1 MIMKK
6 TILILATL
14 FASVSTFAQ
23 TDSVRVERNDDTIRI
38 GGMIIL
44 KKGGSDNKKRVTVS
58 VGNRR
63 NQYKHS
69 NVSTSSIIL
78 DIGFANWTDKTNYA
92 TATANNSVVNRPGT
106 PNISGNDLKLRTG
119 KSVNVNI
126 WFVMQRVNLIK
137 HYVNLKYGIGLELNN
152 YRFSSN
158 ISFRDA
164 GLNPY
169 NNTQSIPHAFVFRD
183 SVNFTKNKLAADYVT
198 IPLMLNFRANPNAS
212 RGGFS
217 ISAGVSMG
225 YLYNGRN
232 KQISGERGKLKN
244 HGDYDLQKWK
254 FSYIG
259 ELGVGPIH
267 LYGSYAPKSIF
278 KNDLNFTPYNIG
290 LRLSNW

>member
-1 MIMKK
+1 MKK
-6 TILILATL
+6 TILLLAILTI
-14 FASVSTFAQ
+14 SMSSFAQ
-23 TDSVRVERNDDTIRI
+23 TDSVKVERNDDTIRI

-44 KKGGSDNKKRVTVS
+44 KKGEPDGKKRVTVT

-69 NVSTSSIIL
+69 NVSTSSFII
-78 DIGFANWTDKTNYA
+78 DIGFANWVDKTNYA
-92 TATANNSVVNRPGT
+92 TATANNSIVNRPGQ
-106 PNISGNDLKLRTG
+106 PNIAANDLKLRSG

-152 YRFSSN
+152 YRFNSN
-158 ISFRDA
+158 ISFRD
-164 GLNPY
+164 GGFNPY
-169 NNTQSIPHAFVFRD
+169 NHSQSIPHSYVFRD
-183 SVNFTKNKLAADYVT
+183 SISFSKNKLAADYVT
-198 IPLMLNFRANPNAS
+198 IPLMLNFRANPSSS

-244 HGDYDLQKWK
+244 HGDYDLDKWK